1 MSQFNDLIQK
11 LQSDGVPED
20 EISLIL
26 AEITR
31 ASAVKLMT
39 QMMAVLDD
47 DQKEQI
53 EEAETDEE
61 VKKLLDLFYE
71 AKYEQTTDAAIEEL
85 QELFAEGYMNAQ
97 DTAE

>member
-71 AKYEQTTDAAIEEL
+71 AKYEQTTDAAIEKL